1 MTVEGGESGQGAEQM
16 LSGMVRDADEYY
28 NQLRRRHVS
37 ETRLDAAVVS
47 LIVWFA
53 SFVVL
58 GVGAITT
65 IHPPAPVFEYL
76 LASFLVA
83 IVIGVAAGIA
93 TYVIRR
99 RRGFKFAE
107 LGALL
112 NKMKQS
118 GASAE
123 DGLHLMDSMHKAALV
138 ARKRRLDSAFEY
150 GIVAFAVVSLI
161 GLNAG
166 SGALAGVIVY
176 LYFRY
181 EAHREYEKEGSRYED
196 SKKEL
201 LLNL

>member
-1 MTVEGGESGQGAEQM
+1 MTTEGESGQRADQM
-16 LSGMVRDADEYY
+16 LNDMVRDADEYY
-28 NQLRRRHVS
+28 DHLRKRHVS

-58 GVGAITT
+58 GVGTVTT
-65 IHPPAPVFEYL
+65 IGAGAVIQYL

-83 IVIGVAAGIA
+83 IVIGVGAGIA

-166 SGALAGVIVY
+166 SGALAGVVVY

>member
-1 MTVEGGESGQGAEQM
+1 MTTEGGSGQRADQM
-16 LSGMVRDADEYY
+16 LSDMVRDADEYY
-28 NQLRRRHVS
+28 SNLRKRHVS

-58 GVGAITT
+58 GVGTVTT
-65 IHPPAPVFEYL
+65 IGAGAVIQYL

-112 NKMKQS
+112 NKLKQS

-138 ARKRRLDSAFEY
+138 ERKRRLDSAFEY